1 MKSRVLFFIIIVA
14 FSVTA
19 CGAATTSPSLTPM
32 PTETPTATPDPC
44 SVGSIAFYVKQANDL
59 MREYDDTTYVANLT
73 LQTQLGDMILKL
85 QDVRRRTEDLELP
98 VCLEQLKQHEIGYM
112 NSVIQYLAVFMAGGD
127 RTKVTEMIK
136 NTQNLRAS
144 FDTEKQRLLNLGAQS
159 MITDTLINLGQLQAS
174 NPDGHALNLHV
185 EPSLSSKVEQLMKP
199 GESANALARNAEG
212 TWILVEY
219 DGERL
224 WVYAVQV
231 TLSGNANSLP
241 VIAFPTATPTE

>member
-1 MKSRVLFFIIIVA
+1 MKSRALFFISLVA
-14 FSVTA
+14 LLVSA
-19 CGAATTSPSLTPM
+19 CGAATPSPTPM

-44 SVGSIAFYVKQANDL
+44 SAGSISFFVQQANGL

-85 QDVRRRTEDLELP
+85 QDIRRRTEDLELP
-98 VCLEQLKQHEIGYM
+98 VCLEQLKQNEIGYM
-112 NSVIQYLAVFMAGGD
+112 NSVIQYLAIFMAGGD
-127 RTKVTEMIK
+127 RTQVTEMIK

-159 MITDTLINLGQLQAS
+159 TITDTPLPSGQMQVS
-174 NPDGHALNLHV
+174 NPDGHALNLHR
-185 EPSLSSKVEQLMKP
+185 EPSLTSTVEKLMKP
-199 GESANALARNAEG
+199 GERVNALARTADG

-224 WVYAVQV
+224 WVYADQV
-231 TLSGNANSLP
+231 TLSGNTNALP
-241 VIAFPTATPTE
+241 VFAFPTTTPTE

>member
-1 MKSRVLFFIIIVA
+1 MKLRGLFFIIL
-14 FSVTA
+14 VTFLISA
-19 CGAATTSPSLTPM
+19 CGTATPSSTPE
-32 PTETPTATPDPC
+32 PTETSTATPDPC
-44 SVGSIAFYVKQANDL
+44 SMESISLYVQQANEL

-98 VCLEQLKQHEIGYM
+98 VCLSQLKQNEIGYM
-112 NSVIQYLAVFMAGGD
+112 NSVIQYLAAFMAGGD
-127 RTKVTEMIK
+127 HTQVTDMIK
-136 NTQNLRAS
+136 NTQNLRVS
-144 FDTEKQRLLNLGAQS
+144 YDTEKQRLLTFSAQDT
-159 MITDTLINLGQLQAS
+159 ITDTPNPPGQIQAS
-174 NPDGHALNLHV
+174 NPDGHALNLHQ
-185 EPSLSSKVEQLMKP
+185 EPSLTSKVEKLMKP
-199 GESANALARNAEG
+199 GERANALARDADT

-219 DGERL
+219 DGARL